1 MEITKDS
8 GPVGAVAEGEVWSMG
23 VVKQEIEGR
32 VATVTIDSPSTLNTL
47 SSAVVGELLEVVE
60 SLALRGDV
68 GAVILTGA
76 GEKAFVAG
84 ADIKEMSVKS
94 PMEARAFAEL
104 GQRLTTTLEKMPQP
118 VVGVVNGLALG
129 GGCEIALACDI
140 RICSENARFGQLEI
154 NLGIMPGWGGTQ
166 RLSRLCGPGF
176 AKELIFTGRM
186 ADAQEALR
194 WGLVNAVYPLD
205 ELMDRA
211 REMATTIASKS
222 GVIQAGAKLALQRA
236 FDQDL
241 AGGLRLEADLFG
253 LCFTTEDQKEGMAAF
268 LGKRAPQFGHR

>member
-1 MEITKDS
+1 
-8 GPVGAVAEGEVWSMG
+8 MG
-23 VVKQEIEGR
+23 VVQQEIEGR
-32 VATVTIDSPSTLNTL
+32 VATVTLNSPSTFNAM
-47 SSAVVGELLEVVE
+47 SSAVLTELLAVVE
-60 SLALRGDV
+60 GLAQRGDI

-84 ADIKEMSVKS
+84 ADIKEMSTKS
-94 PMEARAFAEL
+94 AIEGRAFAEL

-118 VVGVVNGLALG
+118 VIAAVNGFALG

-166 RLSRLCGPGF
+166 RLSRICGPGF
-176 AKELIFTGRM
+176 AKELIYTGRM
-186 ADAQEALR
+186 AVADEALR

-222 GVIQAGAKLALQRA
+222 GVIQAFAKQALQRA
-236 FDQDL
+236 YDQDL
-241 AGGLRLEADLFG
+241 AGGLQLEADLFG
-253 LCFTTEDQKEGMAAF
+253 LCFATDDQKEGMAAF
-268 LGKRAPQFGHR
+268 LEKRAPEFGHR